1 MRKDS
6 TELDLFLETRFCHRD
21 AGYYCVGTKQLQ
33 HQSSSGNV
41 VASEL
46 VMWWHL
52 SDLVDLAGTGSI
64 PGGGSCQESRARGAR
79 TGAGDV
85 MELRDKQTQVLI
97 CNYITHTQVHASTCW
112 VRVKYIAHNYTHT
125 DTCDHKIETLQ
136 LSRTG
141 VNVTKKYQQWMDII
155 TRRSWGKLIGALILF
170 SWTSL
175 YKN

>member
-85 MELRDKQTQVLI
+85 MELRRAHTQVLLLLMEI
-97 CNYITHTQVHASTCW
+97 RCRSNPATDLQQILHTHKHTSQT
-112 VRVKYIAHNYTHT
+112 ILYTHK
-125 DTCDHKIETLQ
+125 C
-136 LSRTG
+136 
-141 VNVTKKYQQWMDII
+141 M
-155 TRRSWGKLIGALILF
+155 
-170 SWTSL
+170 
-175 YKN
+175 

>member
-85 MELRDKQTQVLI
+85 MELRQAHASTAADGDPMQIKPRDWSAT
-97 CNYITHTQVHASTCW
+97 NTTHTQAHITNNFIHTQMHVITILKHCHYPGLEWMWLRST
-112 VRVKYIAHNYTHT
+112 
-125 DTCDHKIETLQ
+125 
-136 LSRTG
+136 SSG
-141 VNVTKKYQQWMDII
+141 
-155 TRRSWGKLIGALILF
+155 
-170 SWTSL
+170 WT
-175 YKN
+175 